1 MYYNPI
7 EISVTCS
14 SDQMGFY
21 QHSSGVTCLSTQMV
35 STNTLLVSH
44 VYQIRWVSTSTLL
57 VSHVYQIRWVS
68 TNTLLVSRV
77 YQIRWVSTNTL
88 LPTKAA
94 NNQEYDCQNNDVFFL
109 TVSNAWIAYQN
120 ISIRLDNH
128 CAISYYNYIVY
139 YSILVFGHCVNR
151 DISHS
156 IKCTTYRYMWFPIAT
171 YCQVNVPMLC
181 PTYFVLCRFCS
192 LANKCDSFWHLV

>member
-1 MYYNPI
+1 MNYNPI

-21 QHSSGVTCLSTQMV
+21 QHSSGVTCLLTQMV

-57 VSHVYQIRWVS
+57 VSRVYQIRWVS

-77 YQIRWVSTNTL
+77 YQIRWVSTSTLLVSRVYQIRWISTNTL

-94 NNQEYDCQNNDVFFL
+94 NNQEYDCQNNDVFF
-109 TVSNAWIAYQN
+109 
-120 ISIRLDNH
+120 
-128 CAISYYNYIVY
+128 
-139 YSILVFGHCVNR
+139 
-151 DISHS
+151 
-156 IKCTTYRYMWFPIAT
+156 
-171 YCQVNVPMLC
+171 
-181 PTYFVLCRFCS
+181 
-192 LANKCDSFWHLV
+192 